1 MEAHYLAML
10 QETQLKP
17 LAKVAPQEQ
26 FAVDAYGTFV
36 AEDDGAHVQA
46 YTVSPGTSP

>member
-1 MEAHYLAML
+1 ML

-26 FAVDAYGTFV
+26 FAVDAYGTLV
-36 AEDDGAHVQA
+36 AEDDGAHVQVH
-46 YTVSPGTSP
+46 TVSPGA